1 MAVHVKLPFE
11 LLLEKECCNSSSI
24 TREQMPLAGVQ
35 WLFGLGRE
43 GLNSLGTT
51 LWVFFN
57 AECKFWETNTQ
68 KFAPIMLKILIRL

>member
-1 MAVHVKLPFE
+1 MFSGSLGW
-11 LLLEKECCNSSSI
+11 EKE
-24 TREQMPLAGVQ
+24 
-35 WLFGLGRE
+35 E

-68 KFAPIMLKILIRL
+68 KFAPIMLKIIIRL